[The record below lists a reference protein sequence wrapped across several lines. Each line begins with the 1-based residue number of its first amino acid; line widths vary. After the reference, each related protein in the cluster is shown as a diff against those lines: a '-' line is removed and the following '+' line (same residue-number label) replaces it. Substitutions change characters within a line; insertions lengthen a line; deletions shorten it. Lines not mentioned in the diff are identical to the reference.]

1 MRVEGTCGGAN
12 ICSEKKKRVCM
23 FVGFILFSVYFT
35 EYIFLKDVRMLHG
48 HVQRK
53 LFMLTVKGFFE

>member
-1 MRVEGTCGGAN
+1 MVVQTSVVR
-12 ICSEKKKRVCM
+12 KKNVSM

>member
-1 MRVEGTCGGAN
+1 
-12 ICSEKKKRVCM
+12 M

-35 EYIFLKDVRMLHG
+35 EYIFLKDALMLHG
-48 HVQRK
+48 HIQRK

>member
-1 MRVEGTCGGAN
+1 MVVQTSVVRKKN
-12 ICSEKKKRVCM
+12 ICVCM

-35 EYIFLKDVRMLHG
+35 EYIFLKDVLMLHG